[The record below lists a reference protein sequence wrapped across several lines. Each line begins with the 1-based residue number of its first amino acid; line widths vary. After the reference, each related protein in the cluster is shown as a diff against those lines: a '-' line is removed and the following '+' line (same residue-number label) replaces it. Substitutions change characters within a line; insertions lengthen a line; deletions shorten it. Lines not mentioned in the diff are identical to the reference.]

1 MRSFPARNSLRLKRT
16 LQIDTNE
23 EVWAAVL
30 IGQKNRKEI
39 TMDAKVVIQASG
51 TLLIYF
57 QRNLDSQKRDRK
69 ISFN

>member
-69 ISFN
+69 ISVN